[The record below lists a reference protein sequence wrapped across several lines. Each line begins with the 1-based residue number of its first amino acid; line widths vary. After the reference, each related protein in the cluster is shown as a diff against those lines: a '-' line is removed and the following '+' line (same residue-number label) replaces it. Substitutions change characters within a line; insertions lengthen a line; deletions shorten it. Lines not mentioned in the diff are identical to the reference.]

1 MEKLLF
7 FDIDGTIVTK
17 IENKFVIPESTRT
30 ALRLLKENG
39 HLCFI
44 NSGRAMSEI
53 DGAIFTLGMDGL
65 VCGCGT
71 HILYHG
77 EELFHQTIPAAL
89 RNNLLEDL
97 KKYSLEWLLEG
108 KDTLYYSTKPYT
120 SRIGGFKQEHRDC
133 YDDIYYKDI
142 PPEDMRELVFDK
154 FCISLC
160 EGCDFDSFYEKYK
173 GDFSFIDR
181 GDGLYEAVPAGC
193 SKAGGMRFLMDYFNI
208 PIEDTFAI
216 GDSTNDL
223 PMLDFAG
230 TAIAMGN
237 SSKEILSHVNY
248 ITDSVEEDGIY
259 NAMVHFG
266 LI

>member
-1 MEKLLF
+1 MKKLLF

-17 IENKFVIPESTRT
+17 IENNYVIPESTRT
-30 ALRLLKENG
+30 ALHLLKENG

-53 DGAIFTLGMDGL
+53 DGAMFTLGMDGL

-71 HILYHG
+71 HICYHG
-77 EELFHQTIPAAL
+77 EELFHQTIPLEL
-89 RNNLLEDL
+89 RNNLLIDL
-97 KKYSLEWLLEG
+97 EKCSLEWLLEG

-120 SRIGGFKQEHRDC
+120 SRIGRFKQEHRDC
-133 YDDIYYKDI
+133 FDDIYFQDI
-142 PPEDMRELVFDK
+142 PPEKMTELVFDK
-154 FCISLC
+154 FCISVC
-160 EGCDFDSFYEKYK
+160 EGSDFNSFYEKYQ
-173 GDFSFIDR
+173 DYFTFIDR
-181 GDGLYEAVPAGC
+181 GDYLYEVVPAGC

-208 PIEDTFAI
+208 PLKDTFAI

-237 SSKEILSHVNY
+237 SSEQILSHVDY
-248 ITDSVEEDGIY
+248 ITDTVEKDGIY